1 MAATLYTTAQV
12 AEKLET
18 TPRNLRKFLRADAAE
33 RGTETPGKGSRYA
46 ITGKE
51 VAPLK
56 KRFTAWSAA
65 QAEAKAAKAE
75 VAEVEVEA
83 DDMTVEVDATDEELA
98 ALEAE
103 LDS

>member
-18 TPRNLRKFLRADAAE
+18 TPRTLRKFLRADAAE
-33 RGTETPGKGSRYA
+33 RGTETPGKGSRYS

-75 VAEVEVEA
+75 VAEVEA